1 MPIVGGSRSLPIAPT
16 RCRKSV
22 WERWGELSVSNYSR
36 SVALEELLGIG
47 TRRGQSSE
55 LCDDVGAVF
64 GVGDTEPR
72 VWRVKDFY
80 RRGALCDEVVDYE
93 RDIVLELRISLLLV
107 EEVAEKL
114 L

>member
-1 MPIVGGSRSLPIAPT
+1 MGRAIGVLF
-16 RCRKSV
+16 
-22 WERWGELSVSNYSR
+22 YSR

-47 TRRGQSSE
+47 ARRGQSGE
-55 LCDDVGAVF
+55 LGDDIGAVF

-80 RRGALCDEVVDYE
+80 RRGAFCDEVVDYE
-93 RDIVLELRISLLLV
+93 RDVVLELRISLLLI
-107 EEVAEKL
+107 EEVAEEL

>member
-1 MPIVGGSRSLPIAPT
+1 MPIVGDNRSLRIAPT
-16 RCRKSV
+16 PCRKSV
-22 WERWGELSVSNYSR
+22 WERWGELPVSNYSR

-47 TRRGQSSE
+47 TRRGQSCE

-72 VWRVKDFY
+72 VRRVKDFY
-80 RRGALCDEVVDYE
+80 RRGAFCDEVVDCE
-93 RDIVLELRISLLLV
+93 GDVVLELRISLLLI
-107 EEVAEKL
+107 EEVAEEL